1 MTSGNNSRFTRLLQ
15 MLFTPAILIILG
27 LILIV
32 NPDSATAMVGRILG
46 WALTLAGAVA
56 AIFAG
61 TSREGRLTKAIPAVI
76 LLLAGIWLLKT
87 PLSLAAALGR
97 VIGILVAVRGVQDI
111 RNATQW
117 GFGMPMAIVTT
128 LIGVILVALPLTSS
142 RLVMMACGGLV
153 LFTGG
158 AELMER
164 LRRSGK
170 SESDDDNIIDAL

>member
-1 MTSGNNSRFTRLLQ
+1 MSFDNKSQFTRLLQ
-15 MLFTPAILIILG
+15 MLFTPVILIILG
-27 LILIV
+27 LILII

-46 WALTLAGAVA
+46 WVLTLAGAAA
-56 AIFAG
+56 AIIAG
-61 TSREGRLTKAIPAVI
+61 TSREGRLMRAIPAVI
-76 LLLAGIWLLKT
+76 LLIAGIWLLKT

-111 RNATQW
+111 RHAAQW

-153 LFTGG
+153 LFIGG
-158 AELMER
+158 AELLER
-164 LRRSGK
+164 LRRGGK
-170 SESDDDNIIDAL
+170 SEPTDDNIIDAL